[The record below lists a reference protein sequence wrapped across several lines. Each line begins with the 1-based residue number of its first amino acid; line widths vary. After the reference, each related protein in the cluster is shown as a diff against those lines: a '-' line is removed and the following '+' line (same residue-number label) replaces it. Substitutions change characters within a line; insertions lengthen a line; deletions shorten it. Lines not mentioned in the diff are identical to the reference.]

1 MKIIHG
7 NNEVDLPDFLLAG
20 SAKCGTTTIFQYLQR
35 QSSVFL
41 PELKEPF
48 YFSFGNEK
56 PTYTD
61 ARFNSKVIWKT
72 EEYIA
77 LFKNAKTSQLI
88 GDASTSYLYTAEKTI
103 QNVKSLYKEKAS
115 DLKIIVILRNPA
127 ERAFSHYTHLI
138 RNGIEKLEF
147 SEAITP
153 QNIEQRSKE
162 MWGFDYTGY
171 GLYGAQMEVFKNF
184 FKHIL
189 VLDYE
194 ELAEPNQMMEKI
206 YTFLDIKNPVKVDE
220 KIEANPSG
228 VPKSKFV
235 TALIRSKRFKK
246 IIKQITPSKA
256 LPIFQKMKDS
266 LLKKSIVKPKISEQD
281 NHYLREFFRKDIE
294 KLERILNKNFNS
306 WK

>member
-194 ELAEPNQMMEKI
+194 ELAQPNLMMEKI
-206 YTFLDIKNPVKVDE
+206 YTFLDIKNPVKVEE

>member
-72 EEYIA
+72 EEYVA

-189 VLDYE
+189 VLDYA
-194 ELAEPNQMMEKI
+194 ELAQPNQMMEKI
-206 YTFLDIKNPVKVDE
+206 YTFLDIKNPIKVEE

-281 NHYLREFFRKDIE
+281 NQYLREFFRKDIE

>member
-7 NNEVDLPDFLLAG
+7 NIEVDLPDFLLAG

-72 EEYIA
+72 EEYLA
-77 LFKNAKTSQLI
+77 LFQNAKTTQLI

-147 SEAITP
+147 SEAIAP
-153 QNIEQRSKE
+153 QHIEQRSKE

-189 VLDYE
+189 VLDYA
-194 ELAEPNQMMEKI
+194 ELAQPNQMMEKI
-206 YTFLDIKNPVKVDE
+206 YTFLDIKSPVKVEE

-281 NHYLREFFRKDIE
+281 NQYLREFFRKDIE

>member
-7 NNEVDLPDFLLAG
+7 NIEVDLPDFLLAG

-72 EEYIA
+72 EEYVA

-147 SEAITP
+147 SEAIAP

-189 VLDYE
+189 VLDYA
-194 ELAEPNQMMEKI
+194 ELAQPNQMMEKI
-206 YTFLDIKNPVKVDE
+206 YTFLDIKNPVKVEE

-281 NHYLREFFRKDIE
+281 NQYLREFFRKDIE

>member
-56 PTYTD
+56 PNYTD

-72 EEYIA
+72 EEYLA
-77 LFKNAKTSQLI
+77 LFQNAKSTQLI

-115 DLKIIVILRNPA
+115 DLKIIVILRNPT

-138 RNGIEKLEF
+138 RNGIEKLDF

-171 GLYGAQMEVFKNF
+171 GMYGAQMEVFKNF

-194 ELAEPNQMMEKI
+194 ELSQPNQMMEKI
-206 YTFLDIKNPVKVDE
+206 YTFLDIKNPVKVEE

-246 IIKQITPSKA
+246 ILKQITPSKA

-281 NHYLREFFRKDIE
+281 NQYLREFFRKDIE
-294 KLERILNKNFNS
+294 QLERILNKNFNS

>member
-72 EEYIA
+72 EEYVA

-138 RNGIEKLEF
+138 RNGVEKLEF

-194 ELAEPNQMMEKI
+194 ELAQPNLMMEKI
-206 YTFLDIKNPVKVDE
+206 YTFLDIKNPVKVEE

-281 NHYLREFFRKDIE
+281 NQYLREFFRKDIE

>member
-72 EEYIA
+72 EEYVA

-194 ELAEPNQMMEKI
+194 ELAQPNQMMEKI
-206 YTFLDIKNPVKVDE
+206 YTFLDIKNPIKVEE

-281 NHYLREFFRKDIE
+281 NQYLREFFRKDIE

>member
-72 EEYIA
+72 EEYVA

-194 ELAEPNQMMEKI
+194 ELAQPNQMMEKI
-206 YTFLDIKNPVKVDE
+206 YTFLDIKNPVKVEE

>member
-72 EEYIA
+72 EEYVA

-189 VLDYE
+189 VLDYA
-194 ELAEPNQMMEKI
+194 ELAQPNQMMEKI
-206 YTFLDIKNPVKVDE
+206 YTFLDIKNPVKVEE

-281 NHYLREFFRKDIE
+281 NQYLREFFRKDIE
-294 KLERILNKNFNS
+294 NLERILNKNFNS

>member
-72 EEYIA
+72 EEYLA
-77 LFKNAKTSQLI
+77 LFQNAKSTQLI

-115 DLKIIVILRNPA
+115 DLKIIVILRNPT

-138 RNGIEKLEF
+138 RNGIEKLNF

-153 QNIEQRSKE
+153 QNIEQRSRE

-171 GLYGAQMEVFKNF
+171 GMYGAQMEVFKNF

-194 ELAEPNQMMEKI
+194 ELSQPNQMMEKI
-206 YTFLDIKNPVKVDE
+206 YTFLDIKNPVKVEE

-246 IIKQITPSKA
+246 ILKQITPSKA

-281 NHYLREFFRKDIE
+281 NQYLREFFRKDIE
-294 KLERILNKNFNS
+294 QLERILNKNFNS

>member
-72 EEYIA
+72 EEYVA

-194 ELAEPNQMMEKI
+194 ELAQPNLMMEKI
-206 YTFLDIKNPVKVDE
+206 YTFLDIKNPVKVEE

-281 NHYLREFFRKDIE
+281 NQYLREFFRKDIE

>member
-189 VLDYE
+189 ILDYE
-194 ELAEPNQMMEKI
+194 ELAQPNQMMEKI
-206 YTFLDIKNPVKVDE
+206 YTFLDIKNPVKVEE

>member
-72 EEYIA
+72 EEYVA

-189 VLDYE
+189 VLDYQ
-194 ELAEPNQMMEKI
+194 ELAQPNQMMEKI
-206 YTFLDIKNPVKVDE
+206 YTFLDIKNPVKVEE

-246 IIKQITPSKA
+246 IIKQITPSTA

-281 NHYLREFFRKDIE
+281 NQYLREFFRKDIE

>member
-7 NNEVDLPDFLLAG
+7 KIEVDLPDFLLAG

-72 EEYIA
+72 EEYVA

-147 SEAITP
+147 SEAIDP

-194 ELAEPNQMMEKI
+194 ELAQPNQMMEKI
-206 YTFLDIKNPVKVDE
+206 YTFLDIKSPVKVEE

-281 NHYLREFFRKDIE
+281 NQYLREFFLQDIE
-294 KLERILNKNFNS
+294 KLEGILNKNFNS

>member
-72 EEYIA
+72 EEYVA

-147 SEAITP
+147 SEAIAP

-194 ELAEPNQMMEKI
+194 ELAQPNLMMEKI
-206 YTFLDIKNPVKVDE
+206 YTFLDIKNPVKVEE

-281 NHYLREFFRKDIE
+281 NQYLREFFRKDIE

>member
-72 EEYIA
+72 EEYLA
-77 LFKNAKTSQLI
+77 LFKNAKTTQLI

-115 DLKIIVILRNPA
+115 DLKIIVILRNPV

-162 MWGFDYTGY
+162 MWGFDYTSY

-194 ELAEPNQMMEKI
+194 ELAQPNQMMEKI
-206 YTFLDIKNPVKVDE
+206 YTFLDIKNPVKVEE

-281 NHYLREFFRKDIE
+281 NQYLREFFRKDIE
-294 KLERILNKNFNS
+294 NLERILNKNFNS

>member
-72 EEYIA
+72 EEYVA

-194 ELAEPNQMMEKI
+194 ELAQPNQMMEKI
-206 YTFLDIKNPVKVDE
+206 YTFLDIKNPVKVEE

-281 NHYLREFFRKDIE
+281 NQYLREFFRKDIE